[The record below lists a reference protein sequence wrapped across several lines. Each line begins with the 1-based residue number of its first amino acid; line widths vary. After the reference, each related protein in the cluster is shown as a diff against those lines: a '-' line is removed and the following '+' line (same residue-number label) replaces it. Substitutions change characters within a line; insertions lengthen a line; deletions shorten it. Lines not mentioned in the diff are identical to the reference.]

1 MKSYRKLFVVLLLS
15 FSLVAVPMQ
24 SKAIAPIVAVA
35 GFILEITGGSILVAD
50 LVAGMTGV
58 VAAVLWYECSK
69 FRVGGSCDT
78 VPSSLPA
85 SQAPGSPEITVRLNP
100 DSQRSNPDP
109 SKFNDPAPGARD
121 VTPKTFVA
129 ATPTG
134 ATGVPAYP
142 PGFETYTGDKT
153 YLAPDGQVFQWQD
166 GRTGNTYIGRDS
178 TALMALI
185 ASKGASGLECSGGAQ
200 GCKWKSYAFQS
211 GDASCVRQEY
221 RTVVDNTYQGMV
233 QFCSYP
239 GQTACPVG
247 SASTGGN
254 CTQMAVPSQ
263 ETECTPG
270 YTKSGDSCQLTDDS
284 QVKKPEDAPC
294 EMLWDSGSSAFQ
306 TDAKAPGCAGITN
319 SPNFTVQNSD
329 NSSMTV
335 QPNSNGGFD
344 ITKTNQDGSSTTVK
358 TGPYQPSQGGY
369 VIIQTVQVTNPGQT
383 PNGQGDGCGI
393 PGKPACNVQFSSDAA
408 TEASGQAAQKGV
420 TDGMNTLKGML
431 DNIDPNKFQ
440 WSFIPQIPTA
450 QCENPRVKSP
460 LVSQYLDVDICGWFN
475 KFSLF
480 LNGVLGVLCL
490 YGCVRE
496 VQKASRA

>member
-1 MKSYRKLFVVLLLS
+1 MKSYRKLFIVLLLS
-15 FSLVAVPMQ
+15 FSLVVVPMQ

-69 FRVGGSCDT
+69 FRVGGSCDS

-134 ATGVPAYP
+134 ATGEPAYP

-153 YLAPDGQVFQWQD
+153 YLAPAGQEFQWQD
-166 GRTGNTYIGRDS
+166 GKGNTYRGSDS
-178 TALMALI
+178 TAMLALMTGNKAIDLF
-185 ASKGASGLECSGGAQ
+185 CFQ
-200 GCKWKSYAFQS
+200 GSTCIWKSFTFQS
-211 GDASCVRQEY
+211 GNGSCVRSEY
-221 RTVVDNTYQGMV
+221 RTSDTNVQTNAV

-239 GQTACPVG
+239 AQSTCAVG
-247 SASTGGN
+247 SASAGGQ
-254 CTQMAVPSQ
+254 CTVVAVPSQ
-263 ETECTPG
+263 ETACTAG
-270 YTKSGDSCQLTDDS
+270 YSKSGDGCQLTDAS

-294 EMLWDSGSSAFQ
+294 EMLWDSSSGAFQ
-306 TDAKAPGCAGITN
+306 TDAKAPGCAGTTN
-319 SPNFTVQNSD
+319 SPNFTVQNPD

-335 QPNSNGGFD
+335 QPNTNGGFD
-344 ITKTNQDGSSTTVK
+344 ITKSNPDGSSTTVN

-383 PNGQGDGCGI
+383 PDGQGDGCGI
-393 PGKPACNVQFSSDAA
+393 PGKPACSVQFSSDAA
-408 TEASGQAAQKGV
+408 TEATGQAAQKGV

-431 DNIDPNKFQ
+431 DNVDPNKFE

-475 KFSLF
+475 KFSFF

>member
-1 MKSYRKLFVVLLLS
+1 MKSYRKLFIALLLS

-35 GFILEITGGSILVAD
+35 GFILEVTGGSILVAD

-69 FRVGGSCDT
+69 FRVGGSCDS

-85 SQAPGSPEITVRLNP
+85 SQAPGSPELTVRLNP

-134 ATGVPAYP
+134 SHGEPAYP
-142 PGFETYTGDKT
+142 PNFQSYGPEKT
-153 YLAPDGQVFQWQD
+153 FLAPDGQIFQWLDQQ
-166 GRTGNTYIGRDS
+166 GNSYIGKDS
-178 TALMALI
+178 TALGALI
-185 ASKGASGLECSGGAQ
+185 VQQGGSSLGPCAGIN
-200 GCKWKSYAFQS
+200 GCIYKSFSFQS
-211 GDASCVRQEY
+211 GEGSCVRFD
-221 RTVVDNTYQGMV
+221 RRAMPDDTYAGMF

-239 GQTACPVG
+239 GKTSCPVG
-247 SASTGGN
+247 SASTGGQ
-254 CTQMAVPSQ
+254 CTQIAAPTQDTS
-263 ETECTPG
+263 CAAG
-270 YTKSGDSCQLTDDS
+270 YSKSGDGCQLTDAS

-294 EMLWDSGSSAFQ
+294 EMLWDSGSGAFQ
-306 TDAKAPGCAGITN
+306 TDAKAPGCAGTTN
-319 SPNFTVQNSD
+319 SPNFTVQNPD

-335 QPNSNGGFD
+335 QPNTNGGFD
-344 ITKTNQDGSSTTVK
+344 ITKSNPDGSSTTVK

-383 PNGQGDGCGI
+383 PDGQGDGCGI
-393 PGKPACNVQFSSDAA
+393 PGRPACSVQFSSDAA
-408 TEASGQAAQKGV
+408 TEATGQAAQKGV

-431 DNIDPNKFQ
+431 DNVDPNKFE

-460 LVSQYLDVDICGWFN
+460 LVSEHLDVDICGWFN
-475 KFSLF
+475 KFSFF